1 MDHHAVITILL
12 LLVVSAGLVALCYRI
27 GLSAIIG
34 YLISGLLLGPYVAGV
49 LDEPKHIQ
57 LFAEAGVV
65 LLMFTI
71 GLQFSLTRLLAAKK
85 LVLGVGGAQVTSI
98 TLLGSLVFLGLG
110 VQPVLAVILG
120 GGIAMSST
128 AITLKQL
135 GEQGE
140 LGMVHGKVATG
151 ILLFQDV
158 AAIPFLVL
166 LPLLGNGGPGQ
177 EEALWLTLARAAAV
191 FLILVMLG
199 RHLLPRLLH
208 WVAGT
213 HSLELFML
221 VVLTLALGAAALTLL
236 AGLSATLGAFM
247 AGMLLGE
254 TRFRYQ
260 IEADIRPFR
269 DLMLGVFFISIGM
282 RLDPAILMDEPGAIL
297 LVLAALIMVKALLM
311 TLLVRGFGYDWFE
324 SARSAVVLAQGGEFG
339 LLLVAQVI
347 AIGGVQSEFLQP
359 VLAGLIISMLIAPV
373 LIRLNHPLAQLL
385 TGRPPGR
392 LETDRLD
399 NLAETTE
406 GMQEHVILCGYG
418 HLGQGIARILREQD
432 IEALAID
439 NDPERVRELRE
450 EDEPVVFGDAA
461 NATILELARIHQA
474 RAVAITF
481 DDEEKARLVITQV
494 YRLSPAVPVIAR
506 SRHGWKETEKADQNL
521 AVVNDQLESSLV
533 FARELLIMCGLE
545 PDLVDRTINLVRAQ
559 EYVERNMFREL
570 QSEAE
575 QNR

>member
-1 MDHHAVITILL
+1 
-12 LLVVSAGLVALCYRI
+12 
-27 GLSAIIG
+27 
-34 YLISGLLLGPYVAGV
+34 
-49 LDEPKHIQ
+49 
-57 LFAEAGVV
+57 FAEAGVV

-71 GLQFSLTRLLAAKK
+71 GLEFSLTRLLAAKK

-432 IEALAID
+432 
-439 NDPERVRELRE
+439 
-450 EDEPVVFGDAA
+450 
-461 NATILELARIHQA
+461 
-474 RAVAITF
+474 
-481 DDEEKARLVITQV
+481 
-494 YRLSPAVPVIAR
+494 
-506 SRHGWKETEKADQNL
+506 
-521 AVVNDQLESSLV
+521 
-533 FARELLIMCGLE
+533 
-545 PDLVDRTINLVRAQ
+545 
-559 EYVERNMFREL
+559 
-570 QSEAE
+570 
-575 QNR
+575 